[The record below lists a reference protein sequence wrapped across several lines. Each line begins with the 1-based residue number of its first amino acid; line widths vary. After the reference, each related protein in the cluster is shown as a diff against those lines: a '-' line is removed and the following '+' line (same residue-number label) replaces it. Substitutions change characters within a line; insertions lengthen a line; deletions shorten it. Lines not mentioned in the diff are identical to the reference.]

1 MFPEGRK
8 TGREQRTTRK
18 IPRLPA
24 RRSNPISEG
33 QAPAA
38 TSRRFSAVAGG
49 ILIAVAALWF
59 LWLLVRQVNPGVVS
73 LRLPFSPNAQPTRSA
88 NAPVD
93 PLAVAGI
100 TLSAPP
106 QGQQPGLTQQQAVLV
121 AGQAEPQAAAK
132 AAGFDARYTL
142 LSYQAITSGSG
153 GFHNVPVWL
162 IHYRGI
168 SEPRPDTAADP
179 QATGTMHN
187 FYVFLEAS
195 SGRELLAIWL

>member
-1 MFPEGRK
+1 MFPERRK
-8 TGREQRTTRK
+8 TERGEKTTRK
-18 IPRLPA
+18 IPRLQA
-24 RRSNPISEG
+24 RGPGPISGG

-38 TSRRFSAVAGG
+38 SSRRLSAVAGG
-49 ILIAVAALWF
+49 ILIAAAALWF
-59 LWLLVRQVNPGVVS
+59 LWLLVRQVNPGMVS
-73 LRLPFSPNAQPTRSA
+73 LRLPFPPNPQPARSA

-106 QGQQPGLTQQQAVLV
+106 QGREPALTQQQAILV
-121 AGQAEPQAAAK
+121 AGQIEPQSAAR

-142 LSYQAITSGSG
+142 FSYQGVTLESA

-162 IHYRGI
+162 IHYWGI
-168 SEPRPDTAADP
+168 PEPRPDTAADP
-179 QATGTMHN
+179 HATGTKHN